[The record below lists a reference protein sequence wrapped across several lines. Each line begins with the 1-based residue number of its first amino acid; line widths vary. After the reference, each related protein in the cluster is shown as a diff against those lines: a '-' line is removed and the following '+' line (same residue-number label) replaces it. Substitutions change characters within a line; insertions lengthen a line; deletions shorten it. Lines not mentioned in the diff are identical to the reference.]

1 MSHTFISI
9 LWQTITLYFEYENIE
24 FVFNK
29 QEINSGIRILSEYI
43 SSEDVQRSLF
53 IANLPLDVTKE
64 ALLNFLQIFNINESN
79 LVIDKKIFHENGS
92 VLIKFPNE
100 DDANEAKTFLQK
112 SPFEWKGRSKKLTVE
127 NLLFVVNKGNEN

>member
-1 MSHTFISI
+1 MNQI
-9 LWQTITLYFEYENIE
+9 ITLENSDLEKYEEYASSSAFSNWI
-24 FVFNK
+24 K
-29 QEINSGIRILSEYI
+29 ILSEYI

-100 DDANEAKTFLQK
+100 DDANEAKTFLQQ

-127 NLLFVVNKGNEN
+127 NLLFAVNKANEK

>member
-1 MSHTFISI
+1 MNQI
-9 LWQTITLYFEYENIE
+9 ITLENSDLEKYEEYASSSAFSNWI
-24 FVFNK
+24 K
-29 QEINSGIRILSEYI
+29 ILSEYI

-53 IANLPLDVTKE
+53 IANLAFDVTKE